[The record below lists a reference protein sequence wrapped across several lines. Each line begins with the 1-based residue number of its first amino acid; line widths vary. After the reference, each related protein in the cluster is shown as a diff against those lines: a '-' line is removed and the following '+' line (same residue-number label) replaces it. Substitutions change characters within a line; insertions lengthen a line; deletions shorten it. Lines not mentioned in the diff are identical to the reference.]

1 MLRHMGRG
9 LWMLVLLACAV
20 TSPGRDSLFGRRA
33 TAQDLAPAP
42 EQAEPQPK
50 PAQPT
55 QPAEA
60 PGEAADAKVGGGN
73 DKPAPEE
80 KPAEKDEG
88 VVIKPVK
95 LDAGI
100 EVKERKDFSLSRI
113 DKPLAHETS
122 ANFQAAWWHFRA
134 QNQLV
139 DDGSGRKVFRRIPQ
153 PVMPGYPDADPKG
166 SAISGSPLAVVL
178 LEQDLGEGRWLAQ
191 AKWSNHGMGDWCP
204 PGDNADKVIVL
215 LAEGEGRV
223 IGDRRQLVGVNFVHV
238 GLVEARF
245 DCKVP
250 PADGKRITIRRHAF
264 LAQPSLPD
272 DDATRTAF
280 QEAVAEGRYPAQ
292 VVVFQLRDCKVCG
305 GVGYLR
311 RSVPGRIQDERDPCT
326 GGCSGGEKWVP
337 VLLTFKP

>member
-1 MLRHMGRG
+1 MLMSMGRG
-9 LWMLVLLACAV
+9 LWMLVLLFCAV
-20 TSPGRDSLFGRRA
+20 SSAGRDSLFGRRA
-33 TAQDLAPAP
+33 TAEDLSPAP
-42 EQAEPQPK
+42 EQVEPQPK
-50 PAQPT
+50 PTQPT
-55 QPAEA
+55 KPAET
-60 PGEAADAKVGGGN
+60 PKVAADAKASEGN
-73 DKPAPEE
+73 DQPAPEE
-80 KPAEKDEG
+80 KTTEKDEG
-88 VVIKPVK
+88 VVIRPVK

-100 EVKERKDFSLSRI
+100 EAKERKDFSLSRI

-122 ANFQAAWWHFRA
+122 ANFQAAWINFRA
-134 QNQLV
+134 QNQLL
-139 DDGSGRKVFRRIPQ
+139 DDGSGRKVFRHIPQ
-153 PVMPGYPDADPKG
+153 PVMPGYPGADLKG
-166 SAISGSPLAVVL
+166 LVINGSPLTAVL

-272 DDATRTAF
+272 DEATRTAF
-280 QEAVAEGRYPAQ
+280 QEAVAEGKYPVQ
-292 VVVFQLRDCKVCG
+292 VVVVQLRDCKVCG